1 MLVINLE
8 INSFD
13 TGLVAEI
20 EKEPL
25 NNPLKRFVICL
36 FVCLFVVL
44 FATML
49 TPKYAAEFRRAINT

>member
-1 MLVINLE
+1 MLVINVE

-25 NNPLKRFVICL
+25 NNPLKR
-36 FVCLFVVL
+36 
-44 FATML
+44 
-49 TPKYAAEFRRAINT
+49 